1 MICPEEL
8 VALIATMAVG
18 IAKDLTIDQINILSA
33 SFILLGDNLALISVQ
48 RGNIENCF
56 NNKTPKEEV
65 NVI

>member
-48 RGNIENCF
+48 RGNIENCC
-56 NNKTPKEEV
+56 NNKRS
-65 NVI
+65 N